1 MAHYHNLEIIKYV
14 YHLETGGSCD
24 LVCQIISCS
33 CPSKWGLSTMLQL
46 IDYLHCT
53 VDEDVLIDM
62 HSLSV
67 SCKHN
72 YVSNYKEASSQN
84 T

>member
-1 MAHYHNLEIIKYV
+1 
-14 YHLETGGSCD
+14 
-24 LVCQIISCS
+24 
-33 CPSKWGLSTMLQL
+33 MLQL

-62 HSLSV
+62 YSLSV

-72 YVSNYKEASSQN
+72 YVSN
-84 T
+84 

>member
-1 MAHYHNLEIIKYV
+1 
-14 YHLETGGSCD
+14 
-24 LVCQIISCS
+24 
-33 CPSKWGLSTMLQL
+33 MLQL

-53 VDEDVLIDM
+53 VDVDVLIDM

>member
-1 MAHYHNLEIIKYV
+1 
-14 YHLETGGSCD
+14 
-24 LVCQIISCS
+24 
-33 CPSKWGLSTMLQL
+33 MLQL

-53 VDEDVLIDM
+53 VDVDVLIDK

-84 T
+84 TTKLKCFCNLTNQAENNSFSFSNKFCISFACSLVVFAQN

>member
-1 MAHYHNLEIIKYV
+1 
-14 YHLETGGSCD
+14 
-24 LVCQIISCS
+24 
-33 CPSKWGLSTMLQL
+33 MLQL

-84 T
+84 I